1 MNTIFIIAC
10 IIAFLFACYMTE
22 IEEEDVFFASPTV
35 FLAIFMIASFY
46 MYKKEFLEIF
56 HNIDYLSSSLFLVGW
71 FVIGIIW
78 SLFRWTRYV
87 RYRYKKFLKDKED
100 YPSTVKDSNS
110 YKPKVSTNK
119 QRLSTWI
126 VYWPFSA
133 VNYVSGLMLYDLTTY
148 IVSKMT
154 VVYNK
159 ITDNQFKS

>member
-1 MNTIFIIAC
+1 
-10 IIAFLFACYMTE
+10 
-22 IEEEDVFFASPTV
+22 
-35 FLAIFMIASFY
+35 